1 MANKSLPMQILI
13 CVSFLLISTTS
24 YACDAI
30 DLSTLDREK
39 IQLSDLNNKNEH
51 TTLYNFRTGHCAS
64 LNQTHN
70 ELEIGAFMPS
80 DEASLGMYQIYRN
93 KGENQIDALTH
104 MLEFIIDEQQS

>member
-1 MANKSLPMQILI
+1 MTNKSLPTQVLI
-13 CVSFLLISTTS
+13 CAYFLLTSTTS

-39 IQLSDLNNKNEH
+39 IQLLSLNSENEH
-51 TTLYNFRTGHCAS
+51 TTLYNFRTGHCAP
-64 LNQTHN
+64 LKQTYN
-70 ELEIGAFMPS
+70 ELEVGAFMPS

-104 MLEFIIDEQQS
+104 TLEFIIDEQQS